1 MLMRGL
7 APMVTIG
14 VLFGCGRREL
24 PARLMAEMQ
33 LAPNLDQGFLD
44 DLGALAGFGPPA
56 WILAS
61 QLAGLSRE
69 RLIKGVGTSYEI
81 GSDSC
86 RPAEEAAGD
95 LARVQVVRLDDIL
108 AGDAREAGHY
118 RDFALDQCK
127 DWSDALRKAE
137 PSRKQVRSRSVTIT
151 LRPKDQKEGFVTL
164 HFKADVD
171 ELRRVVRFQCLSVT
185 DE

>member
-7 APMVTIG
+7 APTVAIC
-14 VLFGCGRREL
+14 VLFACGCWEL
-24 PARLMAEMQ
+24 HVRP
-33 LAPNLDQGFLD
+33 LAGVQFGPDLGGGFVD
-44 DLGALAGFGPPA
+44 DLGALTGFGPPA

-61 QLAGLSRE
+61 QLAGLPRE
-69 RLIKGVGTSYEI
+69 PLIKGVGTIYEI
-81 GSDSC
+81 GPDSC
-86 RPAEEAAGD
+86 RPADEAARD
-95 LARVQVVRLDDIL
+95 LARVQVVRLDDVL

-127 DWSDALRKAE
+127 VWSDAVRKAE
-137 PSRKQVRSRSVTIT
+137 PSRKLVSPRSLTIS
-151 LRPKDQKEGFVTL
+151 LRPKDQKEGSVTL
-164 HFKADVD
+164 RFKADVD